1 MNTRL
6 VMKLSAVAVALLV
19 NGLILGGAAYMV
31 NSHSQQQSG
40 GDSSVACS
48 SAKAMHLTV

>member
-31 NSHSQQQSG
+31 DSHSQQQPA
-40 GDSSVACS
+40 DSSVACS
-48 SAKAMHLTV
+48 SAKAVHLTV

>member
-31 NSHSQQQSG
+31 NAHSPQQP
-40 GDSSVACS
+40 GDSSVACK
-48 SAKAMHLTV
+48 SAKAVHLTV

>member
-19 NGLILGGAAYMV
+19 NGLILGGAAYVV
-31 NSHSQQQSG
+31 NSQTHDPAD
-40 GDSSVACS
+40 DSKVACT
-48 SAKAMHLTV
+48 SAKIIHFKI